1 MNEFENV
8 DVHTLLPQQEPF
20 VMIDR
25 LVHYDPVRTVTS
37 LEVRADNIFVDN
49 GHLSVPGIN
58 ENIAQTCAAR
68 MGYISRSSGERVRI
82 GVIGAITGFSVTRTP
97 LVGEVLFLIP
107 GIIIGIIGMA
117 VLGAAYPI
125 YKKVT
130 KADRD
135 KVAAKVL
142 ELADQIQ

>member
-1 MNEFENV
+1 MNEFEKV

-20 VMIDR
+20 GMIDR

-82 GVIGAITGFSVTRTP
+82 GVIGAITGFSVSRTP
-97 LVGEVLFLIP
+97 LTGEVLTTTIDVVQEVFQVTLVHATVRVGDELIAETDLK
-107 GIIIGIIGMA
+107 IA
-117 VLGAAYPI
+117 LQ
-125 YKKVT
+125 
-130 KADRD
+130 D
-135 KVAAKVL
+135 
-142 ELADQIQ
+142 

>member
-1 MNEFENV
+1 MNEFEKT

-68 MGYISRSSGERVRI
+68 MGYISCSSGERVRI
-82 GVIGAITGFSVTRTP
+82 GVIGAITGFSVSRTP
-97 LVGEVLFLIP
+97 LTGEVLTTTIDVVQEVFQVTLVHATVRVGDELIAETDLK
-107 GIIIGIIGMA
+107 IA
-117 VLGAAYPI
+117 LQ
-125 YKKVT
+125 
-130 KADRD
+130 D
-135 KVAAKVL
+135 
-142 ELADQIQ
+142 

>member
-1 MNEFENV
+1 MNEFEKT

-49 GHLSVPGIN
+49 GHLSVAGIN

-82 GVIGAITGFSVTRTP
+82 GVIGAITGFSVSRTP
-97 LVGEVLFLIP
+97 LTGEVLTTTIDVVQEVFQVTLVHATVRVGDELIAETDLK
-107 GIIIGIIGMA
+107 IA
-117 VLGAAYPI
+117 LQ
-125 YKKVT
+125 
-130 KADRD
+130 D
-135 KVAAKVL
+135 
-142 ELADQIQ
+142 

>member
-1 MNEFENV
+1 MNEFEKT

-37 LEVRADNIFVDN
+37 FEVRADNIFVDN
-49 GHLSVPGIN
+49 GHLSVAGIN

-82 GVIGAITGFSVTRTP
+82 GVIGAITGFSVSRTP
-97 LVGEVLFLIP
+97 LTGEVLTTTIDVVQEVFQVTLVHATVRVGDELIAETDLK
-107 GIIIGIIGMA
+107 IA
-117 VLGAAYPI
+117 LQ
-125 YKKVT
+125 
-130 KADRD
+130 D
-135 KVAAKVL
+135 
-142 ELADQIQ
+142 

>member
-1 MNEFENV
+1 MNEFEKT

-58 ENIAQTCAAR
+58 ENIH
-68 MGYISRSSGERVRI
+68 RVRES
-82 GVIGAITGFSVTRTP
+82 G
-97 LVGEVLFLIP
+97 
-107 GIIIGIIGMA
+107 
-117 VLGAAYPI
+117 LG
-125 YKKVT
+125 
-130 KADRD
+130 
-135 KVAAKVL
+135 
-142 ELADQIQ
+142 

>member
-1 MNEFENV
+1 MNEFEKV

-37 LEVRADNIFVDN
+37 FEVRADNIFVDN
-49 GHLSVPGIN
+49 GHLSVAGIN

-82 GVIGAITGFSVTRTP
+82 GVIGAITGFSVSRTP
-97 LVGEVLFLIP
+97 LTGEVLTTTIDVVQEVFQVTLVHATVRVGDELIAETDLK
-107 GIIIGIIGMA
+107 IA
-117 VLGAAYPI
+117 LQ
-125 YKKVT
+125 
-130 KADRD
+130 D
-135 KVAAKVL
+135 
-142 ELADQIQ
+142 

>member
-1 MNEFENV
+1 MNEFEKV

-82 GVIGAITGFSVTRTP
+82 GVIGAITGFSVSRTP
-97 LVGEVLFLIP
+97 LTGEVLTTTIDVVQEVFQVTLVHATVRVGDELIAETDLK
-107 GIIIGIIGMA
+107 IA
-117 VLGAAYPI
+117 LQ
-125 YKKVT
+125 
-130 KADRD
+130 D
-135 KVAAKVL
+135 
-142 ELADQIQ
+142 

>member
-1 MNEFENV
+1 MNEFEKV

-49 GHLSVPGIN
+49 GHLSVAGIN

-68 MGYISRSSGERVRI
+68 MGYISRSSGERVKI
-82 GVIGAITGFSVTRTP
+82 GVIGAITNFSVSRTP
-97 LVGEVLFLIP
+97 LVGEVLTTTIDVMQEVFQ
-107 GIIIGIIGMA
+107 
-117 VLGAAYPI
+117 
-125 YKKVT
+125 VT
-130 KADRD
+130 LVHATVRVGDEVIAETDLKIALQD
-135 KVAAKVL
+135 
-142 ELADQIQ
+142 

>member
-1 MNEFENV
+1 MNEFEKV

-49 GHLSVPGIN
+49 GHLSVAGIN

-82 GVIGAITGFSVTRTP
+82 GLIGAITGFSVSRTP
-97 LVGEVLFLIP
+97 LTGEVLTTTIDVVQEVFQVTLVHATVKVGDELIAETDLK
-107 GIIIGIIGMA
+107 IA
-117 VLGAAYPI
+117 LQ
-125 YKKVT
+125 
-130 KADRD
+130 D
-135 KVAAKVL
+135 
-142 ELADQIQ
+142 